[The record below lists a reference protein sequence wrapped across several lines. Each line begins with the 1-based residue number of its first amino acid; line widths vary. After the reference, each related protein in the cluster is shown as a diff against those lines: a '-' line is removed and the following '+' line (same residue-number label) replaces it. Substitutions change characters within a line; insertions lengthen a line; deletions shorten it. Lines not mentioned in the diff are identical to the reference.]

1 MDYIV
6 KYIKIP
12 HKNEY
17 SIICS
22 DGTRYKFSPD
32 GYPGRNYLMFHA
44 EQNDILFDKFNIN
57 KEDLY
62 YKTFKRYVVG
72 FGIWPYCKTKKECIT
87 LLKALIKETQ
97 VRYYADT
104 EL

>member
-6 KYIKIP
+6 KYVKRP
-12 HKNEY
+12 YQNY
-17 SIICS
+17 YTVICS
-22 DGTRYKFSPD
+22 DGS
-32 GYPGRNYLMFHA
+32 GYSFKIGDTHFLYFFD
-44 EQNDILFDKFNIN
+44 ESNDILFTKYNIS
-57 KEDLY
+57 KSDLY
-62 YKTFKRYVVG
+62 RKVFNRNYENRG
-72 FGIWPYCKTKKECIT
+72 GIWPYCKNNKECIT

>member
-6 KYIKIP
+6 KYIKTP

-22 DGTRYKFSPD
+22 DGKTYQFHID
-32 GYPGRNYLMFHA
+32 GVPGRNYLMFHG
-44 EQNDILFDKFNIN
+44 ELNDVLFYKFNIN
-57 KEDLY
+57 RVNLY
-62 YKTFKRYVVG
+62 YKTFKRHEVG
-72 FGIWPYCKTKKECIT
+72 AGIWPYCKTKKECIT

-97 VRYYADT
+97 IRYYADT